1 MAVVITAPRI
11 HGSLLR
17 SVARLARTRP
27 GANALLHALRA
38 ELRISEL
45 SDLPATARGGVPM
58 DNRPVA
64 GRPPRQGDDAKL
76 GVPSRTSWSRCSA
89 DFVTAY
95 EKHRSTPEQ
104 VTGRV
109 LDATRAL
116 ESQTPSMAVLSEYA
130 EDSAVSEAEAS
141 GDRYRVGAP
150 KGPLDGVCVVIKEQM
165 DVRGFPTRSGTSFIQ
180 EPLADQDATVVR
192 RLREAGAI
200 VVGLSNMTE
209 YGMTPAGFNPH
220 RKMPRNPHHP
230 GHIAGGSS
238 TGSGVAVATGLVPFA
253 IGADGGG
260 SIRIPSALN
269 GVFGIKP
276 TWGRVSRAGDPG
288 GGTVAH
294 LGPLASSTLDLAH
307 VLEIVGN
314 PDPLDAETANAP
326 ALARGSLVRALGRG
340 VKGLRIGVDPD
351 EWAEASTA
359 VQGAGREALKALE
372 REGAVL
378 VDVSETLLRHA
389 PAMGYLAIGLE
400 CRALLRAEWEA
411 HADAFTPDLQVSMSV
426 LAEISALEYL
436 DAQRLRVGLR
446 NAVAR
451 LFRDVDLLALPTTVE
466 TASPVTDAQFESGFL
481 DAQTIGKLC
490 RFNFMGNLT
499 GLPAASVPVGV
510 DTGGLPIG
518 LQLVG
523 DAWDEAT
530 VLAAAAHLERLGVAT
545 CARPKIAVDVL

>member
-1 MAVVITAPRI
+1 M
-11 HGSLLR
+11 LR
-17 SVARLARTRP
+17 
-27 GANALLHALRA
+27 ALRA
-38 ELRISEL
+38 ELRIG
-45 SDLPATARGGVPM
+45 DLNQLPEGARGGVPM
-58 DNRPVA
+58 DNRPIA
-64 GRPPRQGDDAKL
+64 GRPPRQADDAKL
-76 GVPSRTSWSRCSA
+76 GLPSRTSWSRSSA
-89 DFVTAY
+89 DFVAAY
-95 EKHRSTPEQ
+95 EGRRATPEQ

-109 LDATRAL
+109 LEAARSL
-116 ESQTPSMAVLSEYA
+116 ENQTPTMAVLSEYA

-141 GDRYRVGAP
+141 GDRYRVGTP

-165 DVRGFPTRSGTSFIQ
+165 AVHGFPTKSGTSFIR
-180 EPLADQDATVVR
+180 EPVADVDATVVR

-200 VVGLSNMTE
+200 VIGLSNMTE

-220 RKMPRNPHHP
+220 RKMPRNPHDTR
-230 GHIAGGSS
+230 HIAGGSS

-253 IGADGGG
+253 MGADGGG

-276 TWGRVSRAGDPG
+276 TWGRVSRAGDPSG
-288 GGTVAH
+288 GSVAH
-294 LGPLASSTLDLAH
+294 IGPLASSTLDLAH

-314 PDPLDAETANAP
+314 PDPLDSETANAP

-340 VKGLRIGVDPD
+340 VKGMRIGVDPD
-351 EWAEASTA
+351 EWDEASA
-359 VQGAGREALKALE
+359 PVQHAGREALKALE

-400 CRALLRAEWEA
+400 TRGLLRSVWET
-411 HADAFTPDLQVSMSV
+411 HGEELTPDLQVSMCV
-426 LAEISALEYL
+426 LGEISALEYL

-446 NAVAR
+446 TAVAR
-451 LFRDVDLLALPTTVE
+451 LFRDVDLLALPTTVD
-466 TASPVTDAQFESGFL
+466 TASAVTDAQFESGFL

-510 DTGGLPIG
+510 DASGLPIG

-530 VLAAAAHLERLGVAT
+530 VLAAAAHLERLGVAS
-545 CARPKIAVDVL
+545 CARPKVAVDVL